1 MQILRF
7 IPLALIALPSVVF
20 AAAPRNFNELANV
33 FVSILNSATGAL
45 VVLAIVI
52 YFYGVS
58 TNLWK
63 SGDED
68 REKLRGYLLWGLII
82 IFIMVSIWGIL
93 EILQNTLFSGSPA
106 NPATGA
112 IDSGGSF
119 QVPVLSE

>member
-1 MQILRF
+1 MRIVRF
-7 IPLALIALPSVVF
+7 IPIALLALPTVAL
-20 AAAPRNFNELANV
+20 AAAPRNFNELANM

-45 VVLAIVI
+45 VILAIVI

-82 IFIMVSIWGIL
+82 IFVMVSIWGIL
-93 EILQNTLFSGSPA
+93 EVLQNTLFSGSPA
-106 NPATGA
+106 NPATGS
-112 IDSGGSF
+112 IDSGASF
-119 QVPVLSE
+119 QVPVLAE